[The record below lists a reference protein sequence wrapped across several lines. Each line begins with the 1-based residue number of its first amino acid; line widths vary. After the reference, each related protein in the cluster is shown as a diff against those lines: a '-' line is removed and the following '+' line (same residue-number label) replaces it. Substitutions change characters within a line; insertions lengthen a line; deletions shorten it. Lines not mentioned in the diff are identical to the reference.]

1 MEKARQRIPSL
12 RHDRPFEISR
22 AAPGT
27 DQGSLMIRYRLKC
40 EKRHEFEAWFASGA
54 AFDRQAKRGQV
65 TCPRCGTAKV
75 QKTLMAPSIIKGVK
89 RKRAA
94 KAPEKAPDSRAGRAQ
109 PPAPPPQS
117 CLRPRLHRLAAHG
130 ELAKAMRKLRAEIE
144 SKSEY
149 VGPRFSEEARKIHYE
164 EAPARGIYGEA
175 TREEAQ
181 ALSEEGI
188 EFFPL
193 PSLPEDQN

>member
-1 MEKARQRIPSL
+1 
-12 RHDRPFEISR
+12 
-22 AAPGT
+22 
-27 DQGSLMIRYRLKC
+27 MIRYRLKC
-40 EKRHEFEAWFASGA
+40 EKRHEFEAWFPSST

-65 TCPRCGTAKV
+65 ACPRCGSAKV
-75 QKTLMAPSIIKGVK
+75 HKTVMAPSIIKGGK
-89 RKRAA
+89 RKRTE
-94 KAPEKAPDSRAGRAQ
+94 KAPEKPAAEQPTAQ
-109 PPAPPPQS
+109 AVPPAQVET
-117 CLRPRLHRLAAHG
+117 HRLAAHG

-149 VGPRFSEEARKIHYE
+149 VGPRFPEEARKIHYE

-188 EFFPL
+188 ELFPL
-193 PSLPEDQN
+193 PTLPEDHN

>member
-1 MEKARQRIPSL
+1 
-12 RHDRPFEISR
+12 
-22 AAPGT
+22 
-27 DQGSLMIRYRLKC
+27 MIRYRLKC
-40 EKRHEFEAWFASGA
+40 EKRHEFEAWFASSA

-65 TCPRCGTAKV
+65 SCPRCGSAKV
-75 QKTLMAPSIIKGVK
+75 HKALMAPSIIKSVK
-89 RKRAA
+89 RKRTA
-94 KAPEKAPDSRAGRAQ
+94 KAAENAAEKAPQRAAEPASAPSAPQAAQ
-109 PPAPPPQS
+109 AET
-117 CLRPRLHRLAAHG
+117 HRLAAHG
-130 ELAKAMRKLRAEIE
+130 ELASAMRKLRTEIE

-193 PSLPEDQN
+193 PSLPEDHN

>member
-1 MEKARQRIPSL
+1 
-12 RHDRPFEISR
+12 
-22 AAPGT
+22 
-27 DQGSLMIRYRLKC
+27 MIRYRLKC
-40 EKRHEFEAWFASGA
+40 EKRHEFEAWFSNAA

-65 TCPRCGTAKV
+65 HCPRCGTSKV
-75 QKTLMAPSIIKGVK
+75 EKTIMAPSIVKGVK

-94 KAPEKAPDSRAGRAQ
+94 RAPEKESSGEAAS
-109 PPAPPPQS
+109 PPAPQPAQPE
-117 CLRPRLHRLAAHG
+117 LHRLAAHG
-130 ELAKAMRKLRAEIE
+130 PLAAAMRKLRAEIE

-149 VGPRFSEEARKIHYE
+149 VGPRFPEEARKIHYE
-164 EAPARGIYGEA
+164 ETPPRGIYGEA

-193 PSLPEDQN
+193 PPLPEDHN

>member
-1 MEKARQRIPSL
+1 
-12 RHDRPFEISR
+12 
-22 AAPGT
+22 
-27 DQGSLMIRYRLKC
+27 MIRYRLKC
-40 EKRHEFEAWFASGA
+40 EKRHEFEAWFSNAA

-65 TCPRCGTAKV
+65 SCPRCGTSKV
-75 QKTLMAPSIIKGVK
+75 EKAIMAPSIVKGAK

-94 KAPEKAPDSRAGRAQ
+94 KAPEKAPEKEPATAEAAA
-109 PPAPPPQS
+109 PPAPAPQAAQAE
-117 CLRPRLHRLAAHG
+117 LHRLAAHG
-130 ELAKAMRKLRAEIE
+130 ELAKAMRKLRTEIE

-164 EAPARGIYGEA
+164 ETPPRGIYGEA

-193 PSLPEDQN
+193 PSLPEDHN